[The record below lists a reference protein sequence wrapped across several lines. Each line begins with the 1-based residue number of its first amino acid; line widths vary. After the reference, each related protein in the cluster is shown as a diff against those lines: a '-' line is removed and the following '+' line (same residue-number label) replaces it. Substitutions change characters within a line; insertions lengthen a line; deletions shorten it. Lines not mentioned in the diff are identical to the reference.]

1 MKSSHIKLGHAQIIF
16 FAFFFTYSLPRRQL
30 CTEKSLK
37 KNKKTTNKQT
47 NKQANKQKTNH
58 DKTISIPYYTVVCHV
73 VIIKH
78 ML

>member
-1 MKSSHIKLGHAQIIF
+1 MLKYFFSHFSLLIRYQEGSFAQKKVF
-16 FAFFFTYSLPRRQL
+16 F
-30 CTEKSLK
+30 K
-37 KNKKTTNKQT
+37 TNKETSKQT
-47 NKQANKQKTNH
+47 KTNH